1 MKKNLLVCGISI
13 TLVVTAAAAGDQY
26 KVVGEKGEFY
36 FGHISYVETAE
47 GATAPAVFRLDARA
61 PEAAVL
67 NLPLGPGDTILTP
80 DSGRCEV
87 QFDNGTIVRLD
98 HGTKLK
104 IETILAQTLSTAEK
118 VSNLLLA
125 QGQVYVMYRKHSS
138 LEIFQV
144 MTPAASV
151 KFRDSAVALVG
162 VEIGSTTV
170 EARRGRLDLLFGPNL
185 RLLFERKVVAG
196 ERVAAGADN
205 VVRALEPAP
214 ASAFLSWNEKM
225 NADFQATHAGNL
237 LPKPLQKLP
246 PAVFEFAQ
254 KFGNLYGEWLWH
266 DLYGYVWR
274 PYANDLRYPWGHP
287 WPPFFFGAWS
297 SPCDGDREYMWR
309 RPGWEGWQ
317 PYFYGDWSEYNGQL
331 YWVPGEPW
339 GWVPYHLG
347 LWMWDK
353 KSGWVWLPGS
363 LFAPAWVDW
372 AFWSDHYIWR
382 PYTLFDYFEGI
393 GGGGWLWDLTYDGP
407 VTGDIIRTGLDH
419 EPGGRPV
426 RSVIDK
432 DSLKRKAQPELPLPK
447 EMKTALKLTA
457 GALKRGD
464 PGTREDLREAMR
476 RPVVVNTADFAAPG
490 WRGKAVPLDRFLERS
505 EVRERGIEA
514 AAPVTSGA
522 AAKSALRSFEA
533 FRAVSDAQAGTRPVP
548 QSPNPPPTPG
558 NSLSRGNGPVS
569 RPDAVIQD
577 RSAGGGR
584 PSPIG
589 TRFRDW
595 NPDVRAGARLGV
607 DVLYSSRT
615 NEVYS
620 PQLGLRSRD
629 IMSRPRFATGAEG
642 SPAFSGAGMSGATN
656 PGPSASPGT
665 PAGSASSPAGSSG
678 PRGSAK
684 EDGGGKR
691 QN

>member
-1 MKKNLLVCGISI
+1 MKKSVLVHGISI
-13 TLVVTAAAAGDQY
+13 ALVVTAATAGDQY
-26 KVVGEKGEFY
+26 KVVGEQGEFY
-36 FGHISYVETAE
+36 FGHISYIETAE
-47 GATAPAVFRLDARA
+47 GAPVPAVFRLDARA

-67 NLPLGPGDTILTP
+67 NLPLGPGDTIQTP
-80 DSGRCEV
+80 DSVRCEV

-118 VSNLLLA
+118 VSNLLLS

-151 KFRDSAVALVG
+151 KFRDSAVALVEM
-162 VEIGSTTV
+162 EIGRTTV
-170 EARRGRLDLLFGPNL
+170 EVKRGRTDLLFGPNP

-196 ERVAAGADN
+196 QKLAVEADN
-205 VVRALEPAP
+205 VPRLLAPAP
-214 ASAFLSWNEKM
+214 ASAFLSWNEKV
-225 NADFQATHAGNL
+225 NADFQATHAGNV

-254 KFGNLYGEWLWH
+254 KYGNLYGEWLWH

-274 PYANDLRYPWGHP
+274 PFFNDLRYPWGSP
-287 WPPFFFGAWS
+287 TGSAIGGA
-297 SPCDGDREYMWR
+297 
-309 RPGWEGWQ
+309 GWGTWQHYLAAWGNWQ
-317 PYFYGDWSEYNGQL
+317 PYFYGEWSSYNGRL

-353 KSGWVWLPGS
+353 KSGWIWMPGS

-372 AFWSDHYIWR
+372 AFWSDHYFWR
-382 PYTLFDYFEGI
+382 PFTLFDFFEGL
-393 GGGGWLWDLTYDGP
+393 GGGAGLWDFTYDGP
-407 VTGDIIRTGLDH
+407 VTGDIIRTGLGRK
-419 EPGGRPV
+419 PGDRSV
-426 RSVIDK
+426 RSIIDK
-432 DSLKRKAQPELPLPK
+432 DSLKRKEEPELPLPK
-447 EMKTALKLTA
+447 EMKNALKLTA
-457 GALKRGD
+457 EALRKGD
-464 PGTREDLREAMR
+464 PGTQESLREIMR
-476 RPVVVNTADFAAPG
+476 RSVIVGQADFAARG
-490 WRGKAVPLDRFLERS
+490 WQDKAVTLDRFLERP
-505 EVRERGIEA
+505 EVRGRGTEA

-522 AAKSALRSFEA
+522 ASKAALRSYEA
-533 FRAVSDAQAGTRPVP
+533 LRAVSDVQART
-548 QSPNPPPTPG
+548 NPTPRNPNLARSPG
-558 NSLSRGNGPVS
+558 DRFSRGERAGSP
-569 RPDAVIQD
+569 PDAAIQN
-577 RSAGGGR
+577 RSAEGGR

-589 TRFRDW
+589 TRFKDW

-629 IMSRPRFATGAEG
+629 IMSRPRFSTGAEG

-656 PGPSASPGT
+656 PGSSASPGT
-665 PAGSASSPAGSSG
+665 PAGSTSSPAGSSG

-684 EDGGGKR
+684 ENGGGKR
-691 QN
+691 QD